1 MFKTEDGTKWF
12 ALTVKPRHEKA
23 VAGVLEA
30 KGYETL
36 LPTYKKRS
44 LYATRAKESHLPLFP
59 GYVFCRFSLLIR
71 LPILITPGVTGIVGA
86 GPSLLPVDE
95 TEIDSLRT
103 AMRTRTE
110 LLPYPFL
117 TAGQKVRIT
126 EDSLAGVEGI
136 VVRVKSVPSLVLSIS
151 LLQRSVL
158 LEIDPS
164 AVAPHRIIESQ
175 RPKSAVTTYAAL

>member
-1 MFKTEDGTKWF
+1 MFKTEDTTKWF
-12 ALTVKPRHEKA
+12 AITVKPRHDKA
-23 VAGVLEA
+23 VASVLEA

-44 LYATRAKESHLPLFP
+44 LYASRAKESHLPLFP
-59 GYVFCRFSLLIR
+59 GYVFCRFGLLIR
-71 LPILITPGVTGIVGA
+71 LPILTTPGVIGIVGA
-86 GPSLLPVDE
+86 GSSLLPVDE
-95 TEIDSLRT
+95 TEIASLRT
-103 AMRTRTE
+103 AMRARTE

-117 TAGQKVRIT
+117 TAGQRVRIT
-126 EDSLAGVEGI
+126 EGSLTGVEGI

-164 AVAPHRIIESQ
+164 AVAPQRMIESTSLKPA
-175 RPKSAVTTYAAL
+175 RSFYATI